1 VSEWAIT
8 LGDVAEHT
16 MVLAVACSRCDQA
29 ARYDVD
35 TLIARH
41 GEGFGIPRLL
51 RLLSKDCVKRATVST
66 YDLCGVHCPELP
78 SFFLGK
84 TD

>member
-1 VSEWAIT
+1 MSKGPIT

-16 MVLAVACSRCDQA
+16 TALAVACNRCERSG
-29 ARYDVD
+29 RYDLD

-51 RLLSKDCVKRATVST
+51 RLLSKAIHPQKSLAQNAS
-66 YDLCGVHCPELP
+66 
-78 SFFLGK
+78 
-84 TD
+84 